1 MNIFGVGLPEV
12 TVILVLALL
21 IFGPKKLPELGKQL
35 GKTLKSLKTASNEFQ
50 NEINQVMNESNEQ
63 SFNEL
68 SNIEDSKNIND
79 IDISSDKFNN
89 DNVLENDK
97 DNMKIISTGGGTI
110 VNHDSRELIE
120 SSTVIL
126 IKRNHSNTSGR
137 ALEDT
142 YENLLIERKNIYE
155 TMSDYI
161 YKNNFKFSEWLD

>member
-63 SFNEL
+63 SLNEL

-89 DNVLENDK
+89 DNVLKNHK
-97 DNMKIISTGGGTI
+97 DN
-110 VNHDSRELIE
+110 NE
-120 SSTVIL
+120 SL
-126 IKRNHSNTSGR
+126 
-137 ALEDT
+137 
-142 YENLLIERKNIYE
+142 
-155 TMSDYI
+155 
-161 YKNNFKFSEWLD
+161 NN

>member
-63 SFNEL
+63 SLNEL

-79 IDISSDKFNN
+79 IDISSDKFNT

-97 DNMKIISTGGGTI
+97 DN
-110 VNHDSRELIE
+110 NE
-120 SSTVIL
+120 SL
-126 IKRNHSNTSGR
+126 
-137 ALEDT
+137 
-142 YENLLIERKNIYE
+142 
-155 TMSDYI
+155 
-161 YKNNFKFSEWLD
+161 NN